1 MATDIQSVARFPG
14 GPVAATAGVL
24 DPVGTAS
31 SVRRRGWA
39 GRVYLPAVVVAVA
52 TAGVLWVGLR
62 ALAHSGGLAAGLGA
76 GWTELVAPPIVALVV
91 VLLVCERLWPA
102 EPREPRA
109 RGHVQ
114 DGAYLVLHVVAF
126 VPVMVLLSVAFGSV
140 LFSHAR
146 WMEVP
151 WTASWPR
158 WLLLGVTLVL
168 MDGANWLAHW
178 ADHRFAPLWRM
189 HALHHSQ
196 EEVNVLTSFRAHP
209 LSHLA
214 GFFLATIP
222 VIVLMGGQG
231 MAPALVVVYICLS
244 TFPHANVNWTLG
256 PVGRVVVTPAYHRL
270 HHSADGTN
278 GYNLGVVLTVWDV
291 LAGRALFPTAG
302 QPVCRTGLAGRPVP
316 TEQSAGRWSP
326 ALLFTQLTEPFRARP
341 PAGSPPGTP
350 PVTPGAAETF
360 PIRRSE
366 LVA

>member
-1 MATDIQSVARFPG
+1 MTV
-14 GPVAATAGVL
+14 TAEAL
-24 DPVGTAS
+24 DQLGTARSGS
-31 SVRRRGWA
+31 STVRSRSWA
-39 GRVYLPAVVVAVA
+39 GRVYLPAVVVAAA
-52 TAGVLWVGLR
+52 TAAVLWVGLN
-62 ALAHSGGLAAGLGA
+62 ALAHSGGVAAGLGA

-102 EPREPRA
+102 EPRGRRA
-109 RGHVQ
+109 RGPVQ
-114 DGAYLVLHVVAF
+114 DGAFLVLHVMAF
-126 VPVMVLLSVAFGSV
+126 VPVMILLSVAFGT
-140 LFSHAR
+140 LLATHAR

-158 WLLLGVTLVL
+158 WLLLGVTLAL

-209 LSHLA
+209 FSHLA

-231 MAPALVVVYICLS
+231 MAPALVVVYICLG
-244 TFPHANVNWTLG
+244 TFPHANVHWTLG
-256 PVGRVVVTPAYHRL
+256 PVGKVVVTPAYHRL

-278 GYNLGVVLTVWDV
+278 GYNLGVVLTAWDV

-302 QPVCRTGLAGRPVP
+302 QSVCRTGLAGRPVP
-316 TEQSAGRWSP
+316 TEQAPGRWSP
-326 ALLFTQLTEPFRARP
+326 TLLFRQLAEPFRAT
-341 PAGSPPGTP
+341 PAIPPGGAP
-350 PVTPGAAETF
+350 PVASVATEAAAD
-360 PIRRSE
+360 RRSE
-366 LVA
+366 LVAP